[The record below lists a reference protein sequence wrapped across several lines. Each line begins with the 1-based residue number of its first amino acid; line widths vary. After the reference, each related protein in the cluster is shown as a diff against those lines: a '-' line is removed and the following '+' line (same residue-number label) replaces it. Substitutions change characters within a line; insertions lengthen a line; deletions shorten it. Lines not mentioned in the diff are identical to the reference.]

1 MDTRYEITEECYK
14 LLLEDYYN
22 GSKSYYE
29 LFGRDGISGK
39 EISMPL

>member
-22 GSKSYYE
+22 GSKLYYE
-29 LFGRDGISGK
+29 LFGRDGIS
-39 EISMPL
+39 SNNNHMM